1 MESGNIKGRG
11 LQVPITIDTTQSP
24 KGWEATMTAR
34 NARSRLPGSPTRG
47 PREEKS
53 LGFRQ
58 SSWRRQADVTN
69 RRLLGALV
77 LTLACAIG
85 AGATAQSF
93 PTRPVTLVVPFAAG
107 GPTDAIT
114 RIVAERMRVSLGQ
127 TVIIENVT
135 GADGSI
141 GVGRVARAVPD
152 GYTLSIGQWSTHVLN
167 GAAYTLPYDLL
178 KDFEPVALI
187 ATNPEIIVS
196 NTAVPAKDLRELIG
210 WLKPNPGKVSVG
222 MASMSHRVAAVY
234 FQNNTGARFVFV
246 PYRGAGPA
254 MQDLVSRQIDMMFD
268 QAANSL
274 PQLRNGTIKAYAVT
288 AKERLASAPDVPTVD
303 EAGLPGFYIAV
314 WTALWAP
321 AGTPAPVI
329 AKLNGSVVDALGNPA
344 VRSRL
349 ADLGQDIPPRDQQS
363 PAALG
368 ALQRAEIEKW
378 WPIIKAANIKPE

>member
-1 MESGNIKGRG
+1 M
-11 LQVPITIDTTQSP
+11 TQRCLF
-24 KGWEATMTAR
+24 A
-34 NARSRLPGSPTRG
+34 
-47 PREEKS
+47 
-53 LGFRQ
+53 
-58 SSWRRQADVTN
+58 
-69 RRLLGALV
+69 ALV
-77 LTLACAIG
+77 LAACVMA
-85 AGATAQSF
+85 ADASAQTY
-93 PTRPVTLVVPFAAG
+93 PVRPVTLVVPFAAG

-114 RIVAERMRVSLGQ
+114 RIVAERMRVLLGQ
-127 TVIIENVT
+127 TIIIENVT

-141 GVGRVARAVPD
+141 GVGRVARAAPD

-167 GAAYTLPYDLL
+167 GAAYALTYDLL
-178 KDFEPVALI
+178 RDFEPVALI

-196 NTAVPAKDLRELIG
+196 NTAVPAKDLHELIA

-222 MASMSHRVAAVY
+222 IASMSHRIAAVY
-234 FQNNTGARFVFV
+234 FQNNTSARFLFV

-254 MQDLVSRQIDMMFD
+254 MQDLVAHQIDMMFD

-288 AKERLASAPDVPTVD
+288 AKDRLASAPDVPTVD

-329 AKLNGSVVDALGNPA
+329 AKLNAAVVEALGNAA
-344 VRSRL
+344 VRARL
-349 ADLGQDIPPRDQQS
+349 ADLGQDIPPRDQQT